1 MNQPDE
7 TTPQNSVKKAFSRS
21 DNMSDLTYAIGVI
34 LGLSYPILALSTG
47 VRALYQL
54 VLKEDVTYYF
64 PSMMSAVAA
73 TCYLVATVGFA
84 VRARWA
90 WWTSVGV
97 LGFETSL
104 TLVIGTL
111 SYIIPDVIGSTVWR
125 HFGADYGYFP
135 LVQPLFGLFWLLSPS
150 VMEAYGIA
158 FRRVGRIPVPTFAA
172 APLKEG

>member
-1 MNQPDE
+1 MSQSEQIDS
-7 TTPQNSVKKAFSRS
+7 QNTVKKAFSRT

-34 LGLSYPILALSTG
+34 LGLSYPILAISTG
-47 VRALYQL
+47 ARALYQL
-54 VLKEDVTYYF
+54 FLKEGVTYYF
-64 PSMMSAVAA
+64 PSIMSATAA

-97 LGFETSL
+97 LGFETTL
-104 TLVIGTL
+104 TLVVGTL
-111 SYIIPDVIGSTVWR
+111 SYIIPEVIGRTVWR

-150 VMEAYGIA
+150 VMEAYGIP
-158 FRRVGRIPVPTFAA
+158 FRRWGRIPIPGFSATSV
-172 APLKEG
+172 EER